1 MGGQI
6 VGQLADLCLRSLR
19 RSVNVTP
26 MPKVSV
32 SHKTNSAPDEA
43 FSKIKSFFETDSD
56 LRKID
61 PNIKI
66 TFADASK
73 TGKATASQFTAS
85 FDVKP
90 SDAGSTVNVTIDLP
104 LLLTPFKGK
113 VQETLEKKL
122 KKYLA

>member
-1 MGGQI
+1 
-6 VGQLADLCLRSLR
+6 
-19 RSVNVTP
+19 

-32 SHKTNSAPDEA
+32 SHKTSIPSEEA
-43 FSKIKSFFETDSD
+43 FTKIKTFFETDAD

-61 PNIKI
+61 PNIKV
-66 TFADASK
+66 TFTDSSK
-73 TGKATASQFTAS
+73 TGKATASQFSAQ
-85 FDVKP
+85 FDVKAAG
-90 SDAGSTVNVTIDLP
+90 DGSTVSVVIDLP

>member
-1 MGGQI
+1 
-6 VGQLADLCLRSLR
+6 
-19 RSVNVTP
+19 

-32 SHKTNSAPDEA
+32 SHKTAIPSDEA
-43 FSKIKSFFETDSD
+43 FTKIKAFFETDTD

-61 PNIKI
+61 PNIKV
-66 TFADASK
+66 TFTDSSK
-73 TGKATASQFTAS
+73 TGKATASQFSAQ

-90 SDAGSTVNVTIDLP
+90 AEGGSTVNVMIDLP

>member
-1 MGGQI
+1 M
-6 VGQLADLCLRSLR
+6 S
-19 RSVNVTP
+19 

-32 SHKTNSAPDEA
+32 SHKTTSSPDEA
-43 FSKIKSFFETDSD
+43 FSKIKTFFETDTD

-66 TFADASK
+66 TFTDSAK
-73 TGKATASQFTAS
+73 TGKATASQFSAI

-90 SDAGSTVNVTIDLP
+90 SEGGSSVNVTIDLP
-104 LLLTPFKGK
+104 FLLTPFKGK